1 MNPVFSLE
9 DPLLTVE
16 DVAAAL
22 GLNQQTIRNYIDD
35 GVLPAVRV
43 GNRRVRIRR
52 SALDAFVAAGET
64 PDLVRGL
71 AALNEARQRLARA
84 LKSTE
89 GLSNE
94 VRSGESSIHGTGAGR
109 PFLRRQWL
117 SGTRPNHRRR
127 GRLAIGESQ
136 DRDRRRG
143 SVLRP

>member
-52 SALDAFVAAGET
+52 SALDAFVEAGET

-71 AALNEARQRLARA
+71 AALDEARQRLARA
-84 LKSTE
+84 LKSTG

-94 VRSGESSIHGTGAGR
+94 VRSELAAALDALAGARQRFDDVLAQEQSGEDGE
-109 PFLRRQWL
+109 RR
-117 SGTRPNHRRR
+117 
-127 GRLAIGESQ
+127 A
-136 DRDRRRG
+136 
-143 SVLRP
+143 